1 MTKQQ
6 LRKQFS
12 EKRQALEYDTW
23 QENSQAICQNFFT
36 YFDLGDIKKLHIFL
50 PILKQ
55 NEINTWL
62 IIQQI
67 FRSYPEI
74 TLVTS
79 KSDFKT
85 SSMESY
91 LLEADTKTVENRWGI
106 PEPVAAVK
114 CPDDTID
121 MILMPLLGFDQRGY
135 RVGYGK
141 GFYDRFLQQRCR
153 TEIIKIGLSQF
164 EPVNEIDDV
173 NEYDVKMNYCV
184 TNRQVWSRC

>member
-12 EKRQALEYDTW
+12 EKRQAFESDTW
-23 QENSQAICQNFFT
+23 QENSQAICQNFFN
-36 YFDLGDIKKLHIFL
+36 YFDLGGIKKLHIFL

-67 FRSYPEI
+67 FRGYPEI

-121 MILMPLLGFDQRGY
+121 MILMPLLGFDKRGY

-153 TEIIKIGLSQF
+153 TDIIKIGLSQF

-184 TNRQVWSRC
+184 TNRQVWSRY

>member
-6 LRKQFS
+6 LRKQFL
-12 EKRQALEYDTW
+12 EKRQALEADTW
-23 QENSQAICQNFFT
+23 QENSQAICQNFFN
-36 YFDLGDIKKLHIFL
+36 YFDLGGIKKLHIFL

-55 NEINTWL
+55 NEINTRL
-62 IIQQI
+62 IIQQV
-67 FRSYPEI
+67 FQNSPEI

-85 SSMESY
+85 SRMESY
-91 LLEADTKTVENRWGI
+91 QLDADTKIVENRWGI

-121 MILMPLLGFDQRGY
+121 MILMPLLCFDKQGY

-153 TEIIKIGLSQF
+153 TDIIKIGLSQF
-164 EPVNEIDDV
+164 DPVNEIDDV
-173 NEYDVKMNYCV
+173 NEYDVKLNYCV
-184 TNRQVWSRC
+184 TNDRVWRY